1 MDVNSEDVKEK
12 RDKAG
17 HPLFIVIIFVALLGF
32 LFFIPDI
39 YKKYNSEISDFL
51 GIGKEEQDKKPEED
65 NKTNRSAFYQIGSK
79 STLKF
84 NEIELTDIALSS
96 DKKTLSFNAN
106 SEDVFELDKAN
117 YYLEFFED
125 RKTFVGRRLLL
136 GRITKSLPFEIDIS
150 NMDIDTTTYFVISYI
165 PDDTISPLE
174 SESDESGLASIT
186 CKKGDFVYDYELY
199 LKKLTKVTKKQTY
212 SNPNLEE
219 YAKELLEARKLEKT
233 YNEYTGV
240 NASIVEETN
249 SFIFLSSFDYEN
261 VTSFSKL
268 KDNKLFQKGTYNN
281 VIKFKME
288 AEGYECS

>member
-1 MDVNSEDVKEK
+1 
-12 RDKAG
+12 
-17 HPLFIVIIFVALLGF
+17 
-32 LFFIPDI
+32 
-39 YKKYNSEISDFL
+39 
-51 GIGKEEQDKKPEED
+51 
-65 NKTNRSAFYQIGSK
+65 
-79 STLKF
+79 
-84 NEIELTDIALSS
+84 
-96 DKKTLSFNAN
+96 
-106 SEDVFELDKAN
+106 
-117 YYLEFFED
+117 
-125 RKTFVGRRLLL
+125 
-136 GRITKSLPFEIDIS
+136 
-150 NMDIDTTTYFVISYI
+150 MDIDTTTYFVISYI

-288 AEGYECS
+288 AEGYVCS